1 MKLASAKVNYKDNT
15 TIELFIYGNASD
27 DIYFD
32 MDITIKGFST
42 FNIPNVIPQFDTSFG
57 TVGELLKTCA
67 DKLTGETL
75 QKANFPWH
83 RVPSD
88 MVPNRAAFDTLASRA
103 FASLVQ
109 AINDSG
115 LNLDTPAFAL
125 FA

>member
-1 MKLASAKVNYKDNT
+1 MKLASAKVNYKKNT

-32 MDITIKGFST
+32 MDISLKDYDI

-57 TVGELLKTCA
+57 TVEELLATCA
-67 DKLTGETL
+67 TMLTGETL

-88 MVPNRAAFDTLASRA
+88 MVPDYAAFDTLANRA
-103 FASLVQ
+103 FTALTQFIVH
-109 AINDSG
+109 SG
-115 LNLDTPAFAL
+115 LSADAPAYAL